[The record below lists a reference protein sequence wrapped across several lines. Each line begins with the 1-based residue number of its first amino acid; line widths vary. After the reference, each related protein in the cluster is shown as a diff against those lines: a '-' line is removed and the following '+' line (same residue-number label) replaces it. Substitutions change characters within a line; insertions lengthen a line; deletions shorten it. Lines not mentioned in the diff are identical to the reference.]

1 LVGDCAQAA
10 NHPSAPTHATQPNC
24 RNIANPPKET
34 TDQCRTLAAYGM
46 RLKATAHIVTTH
58 RTIAIR
64 QADGRQGDHVKD
76 ILIDNHARTAAE
88 LDLHSGNRK
97 A

>member
-1 LVGDCAQAA
+1 
-10 NHPSAPTHATQPNC
+10 
-24 RNIANPPKET
+24 
-34 TDQCRTLAAYGM
+34 M